1 MKKEK
6 QVHLYLNNRD
16 YDIIKRTAQEKNM
29 NVNEFIRYCC
39 AYYIDNTYTR
49 NYIND

>member
-6 QVHLYLNNRD
+6 QVHLYLTEKD
-16 YDIIKRTAQEKNM
+16 YNIIKQSAEAKSM

-39 AYYIDNTYTR
+39 TYYIDNSYAR